1 MGTLLWLVATILD
14 IFAITDVMRS
24 RRDSATKVALIA
36 IILLIPYAGARLY
49 LFPFRDKSISRNRY
63 GTGAEASRTAIE
75 LGKIMRNDKLAQ
87 FANKKYLNLE
97 SYRRNGQGVRTP
109 LWFVED
115 DGALYFYTVAHSYK
129 VKRIRNNPR
138 VRV

>member
-1 MGTLLWLVATILD
+1 M
-14 IFAITDVMRS
+14 S
-24 RRDSATKVALIA
+24 
-36 IILLIPYAGARLY
+36 
-49 LFPFRDKSISRNRY
+49 
-63 GTGAEASRTAIE
+63 
-75 LGKIMRNDKLAQ
+75 NDRLAQ
-87 FANKKYLNLE
+87 FAGRKYLNLE

-138 VRV
+138 VRVAPCDMRGNVEGEWVAATARRLDAAESRHANELLNRKYGLAKRILNFFAKIRGHERAAFAIRLD

>member
-1 MGTLLWLVATILD
+1 M
-14 IFAITDVMRS
+14 S
-24 RRDSATKVALIA
+24 
-36 IILLIPYAGARLY
+36 
-49 LFPFRDKSISRNRY
+49 
-63 GTGAEASRTAIE
+63 
-75 LGKIMRNDKLAQ
+75 NDKLAQ
-87 FANKKYLNLE
+87 FAGRKYLNLE

-138 VRV
+138 VRVAPCDMRGKVRGEWAAATARRLGVAESRRADELLNRKYGLVKRILNFFAKIRGHERAAFAIQLD

>member
-1 MGTLLWLVATILD
+1 M
-14 IFAITDVMRS
+14 S
-24 RRDSATKVALIA
+24 
-36 IILLIPYAGARLY
+36 
-49 LFPFRDKSISRNRY
+49 
-63 GTGAEASRTAIE
+63 
-75 LGKIMRNDKLAQ
+75 NDKLAQ
-87 FANKKYLNLE
+87 FSGRKYLNLE

-138 VRV
+138 VRVAPCDMRGKVRGEWAAATARRLGVAESRRADELLNRKYGLVKRILNFFAKIRGHERAAFAIQLD

>member
-1 MGTLLWLVATILD
+1 MI
-14 IFAITDVMRS
+14 
-24 RRDSATKVALIA
+24 
-36 IILLIPYAGARLY
+36 
-49 LFPFRDKSISRNRY
+49 
-63 GTGAEASRTAIE
+63 
-75 LGKIMRNDKLAQ
+75 NDKLAQ
-87 FANKKYLNLE
+87 FANQKYLNLE

-138 VRV
+138 VRVAPCDMRGNLKGDWVAATARRLGEAESRLANELLNRKYGWAKRILNFLAKIRGHERAAFAIKLD

>member
-1 MGTLLWLVATILD
+1 M
-14 IFAITDVMRS
+14 S
-24 RRDSATKVALIA
+24 
-36 IILLIPYAGARLY
+36 
-49 LFPFRDKSISRNRY
+49 
-63 GTGAEASRTAIE
+63 
-75 LGKIMRNDKLAQ
+75 NDKLAQ
-87 FANKKYLNLE
+87 FAGRKYLNLE

-138 VRV
+138 VRVAPCDARGNVKGDWAAATARRLGVAESRRADELLNRKYGWAKRILNFFAKIRGHERAAFAIQLD

>member
-1 MGTLLWLVATILD
+1 M
-14 IFAITDVMRS
+14 S
-24 RRDSATKVALIA
+24 
-36 IILLIPYAGARLY
+36 
-49 LFPFRDKSISRNRY
+49 
-63 GTGAEASRTAIE
+63 
-75 LGKIMRNDKLAQ
+75 NDKLAQ
-87 FANKKYLNLE
+87 FADRKYLSLE

-138 VRV
+138 VRVAPCDMRGNVEGEWVAATARRLGVAESRRADELLNRKYGLVKRILNFFAKIRGHERADFAIRLD

>member
-1 MGTLLWLVATILD
+1 M
-14 IFAITDVMRS
+14 S
-24 RRDSATKVALIA
+24 
-36 IILLIPYAGARLY
+36 
-49 LFPFRDKSISRNRY
+49 
-63 GTGAEASRTAIE
+63 
-75 LGKIMRNDKLAQ
+75 NDKLAQ
-87 FANKKYLNLE
+87 FAGRKYLNLE

-138 VRV
+138 VRVVPCDMLGNVKGEWVNATARRLDGAEANRANELLNRKYGWAKRILNFLAKIRGHKRAAFVVQPG